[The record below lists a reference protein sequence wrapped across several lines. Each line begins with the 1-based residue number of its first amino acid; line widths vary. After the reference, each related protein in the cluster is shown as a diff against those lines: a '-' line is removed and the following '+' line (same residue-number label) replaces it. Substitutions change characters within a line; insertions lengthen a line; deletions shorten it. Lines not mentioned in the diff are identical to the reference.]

1 LDRFIFLTTDG
12 LSKGAVYAAFALSLV
27 LIWRA
32 ARIVNFS
39 QGAIAIA
46 SAYVAFSVTTHTN
59 GNYWLGFGA
68 AIVSGLVLG
77 ILVER
82 TTMRFVGH
90 ERPLDSVIVALGVV
104 LVIQAVLGFLYG
116 NEFLPAAGPPGISQ
130 TDFQIGGVT
139 TLSPYDLYVFA
150 AVALLVAFLGFLFSK
165 TKVGLRLRASAFAP
179 EVSRLLGV
187 NVTRM
192 VTFGWALAAA
202 AGALAAMLIL
212 PGDLGLHP
220 NAMDGVF
227 VTAFTGAVIGGLDSP
242 QGAVVGGL
250 TIGLLLNYVTGYLN
264 PFFGADLASVAVL
277 ALLLGV
283 LLVRPGGL
291 FSGVAARQV

>member
-46 SAYVAFSVTTHTN
+46 SAYIAFSVTTHTG
-59 GNYWLGFGA
+59 GNYWLGFVA

-77 ILVER
+77 VLVER

-104 LVIQAVLGFLYG
+104 LVIQAVLGFFYG
-116 NEFLPAAGPPGISQ
+116 NEFLPAFSPFSQ
-130 TDFQIGGVT
+130 KDIQIGGVT

-150 AVALLVAFLGFLFSK
+150 AVALLVAFLGFLFSR

-187 NVTRM
+187 NVSRM
-192 VTFGWALAAA
+192 TTLGWALAAA
-202 AGALAAMLIL
+202 AGALAAMLVL
-212 PGDLGLHP
+212 PTELGLHP
-220 NAMDGVF
+220 NAMDLVF
-227 VTAFTGAVIGGLDSP
+227 VTAFTGAVLGGLDSP
-242 QGAVVGGL
+242 QGAVIGGL
-250 TIGLLLNYVTGYLN
+250 TVGLILNYVTGYVEAN
-264 PFFGADLASVAVL
+264 LALPAVL
-277 ALLLGV
+277 VLLLVV